1 MDRFVQRREQED
13 EDSAVQHQRWNHPP
27 ATDSSAQDR
36 TGCDK
41 CRCMTCKMSQAAS
54 VGANIQPGKPRTIDP
69 TVVVDD
75 LVHIRL

>member
-1 MDRFVQRREQED
+1 
-13 EDSAVQHQRWNHPP
+13 
-27 ATDSSAQDR
+27 
-36 TGCDK
+36 
-41 CRCMTCKMSQAAS
+41 MTCKMSQAAS